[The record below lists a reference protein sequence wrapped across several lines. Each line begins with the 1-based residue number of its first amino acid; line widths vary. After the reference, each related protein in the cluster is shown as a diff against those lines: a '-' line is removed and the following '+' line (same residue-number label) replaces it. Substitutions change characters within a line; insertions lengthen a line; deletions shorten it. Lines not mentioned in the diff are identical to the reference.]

1 MSEGE
6 TYRWNEDVYQLAAKR
21 EIIKDLRE
29 VAQGVEDSFYGGG
42 GYADEIR
49 AIANKIITSWTIGD
63 DEE

>member
-1 MSEGE
+1 MSEE
-6 TYRWNEDVYQLAAKR
+6 LAEKR
-21 EIIKDLRE
+21 AIIRDLRE
-29 VAQGVEDSFYGGG
+29 VAQAVEDGCYGGG